1 MKKIVKVL
9 PSEVEFESI
18 KDATVLDSAL
28 AAGVTLEY
36 SCRNGSCGLCASKII
51 QGEVLD
57 QKNAVVG
64 VGQSFLTCQ
73 CKSHSEEL
81 IIESTYYPEL
91 SNISRKVVPCKVSS
105 IEVDAD
111 FLVVKFR
118 MPPTANFVFLPGQYI
133 NLTYQGISRS
143 YSIANADSK
152 DGIELHIRR
161 IAGGVMSSLLF
172 SEIKLDTL
180 MRIDGPIGT
189 FFVRESNDPIIFLA
203 GGTGF
208 APVKAM
214 VEALICSYSSRK
226 MYIYWGM
233 NSGNEFYSQLPNDW
247 AAKFDNIKFIP
258 VVSGID
264 AEWDGR
270 TGFVHHAVLQDI
282 QDMAD
287 YCVYACGS
295 PHMIAAAKD
304 DFVKAGLSEK
314 KFFSDAFI
322 VSK

>member
-1 MKKIVKVL
+1 MKQIIKVL
-9 PSEVEFESI
+9 PSAVCFESTENT
-18 KDATVLDSAL
+18 TVLDAAL
-28 AAGVTLEY
+28 TAGVTLEH
-36 SCRNGSCGLCASKII
+36 SCRNGSCGLCTSKII

-57 QKNAVVG
+57 HNNQVLG
-64 VGQSFLTCQ
+64 SGHTFLTCQ
-73 CKSHSEEL
+73 CRSHSQEL
-81 IIESTYYPEL
+81 IIESEYYPEL
-91 SNISRKVVPCKVSS
+91 SKVSRKVVPCKVSS
-105 IEVDAD
+105 VEVDAD
-111 FLVVKFR
+111 FLVIKLR
-118 MPPTANFVFLPGQYI
+118 LPPTANFAFLPGQYI
-133 NLTYQGISRS
+133 NLNYQGISRS

-161 IAGGVMSSLLF
+161 VPDGVMSSLLF

-189 FFVRESNDPIIFLA
+189 FFVHESSDPIIFLA

-214 VEALICSYSSRK
+214 VEALISSHSSRK
-226 MYIYWGM
+226 VSIYWGM
-233 NSGNEFYSQLPNDW
+233 NSGKDFYSQLPNEW
-247 AAKFDNIKFIP
+247 AEKFDNITFIP

-270 TGFVHHAVLQDI
+270 TGLVHRAVLQDI
-282 QDMAD
+282 QEMAG

-295 PHMIAAAKD
+295 PHMITAAKE
-304 DFVKAGLSEK
+304 DFVKVGLPEK
-314 KFFSDAFI
+314 KFFSDAFT